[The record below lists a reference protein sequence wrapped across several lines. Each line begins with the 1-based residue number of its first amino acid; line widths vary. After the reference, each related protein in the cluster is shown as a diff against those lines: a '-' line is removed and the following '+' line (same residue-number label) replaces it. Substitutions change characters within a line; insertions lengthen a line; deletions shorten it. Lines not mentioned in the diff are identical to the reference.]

1 MASKERTPE
10 QIRAEIAASRHA
22 MTVGIEGLVSE
33 VHPITL
39 KNRAV
44 DEAKQAVTDTKQMI
58 YDTVDG
64 TRRYFVDESGVR
76 WNNLGTVALIA
87 VGVVTV
93 IGAAS
98 GVSALFRKA
107 AK

>member
-1 MASKERTPE
+1 
-10 QIRAEIAASRHA
+10 

-33 VHPITL
+33 VHPTTL

-44 DEAKQAVTDTKQMI
+44 DEAKQVVTDTKQMI

-107 AK
+107 TK